1 MLHTEHFPDPAN
13 SIANSMHK
21 RKYLRWV
28 ALPIATICCLLLRGW
43 CLLLRRAICCIT
55 SISTIAS
62 LMRSISLVPLL
73 WLNWWSWLL
82 WRGLLPCLRL
92 LLLGITSLL
101 TIRSSTPLCLAISIN
116 RWASQGRSSSHCHIW
131 LVHFCTI
138 CESAL
143 RRWPLLGLH
152 SGPTRREK
160 LPMSCLCLLNCLD
173 ISKEID
179 KLPTPLCTS
188 YSFVLC
194 SNSCTKET
202 THTPIQLKDTPN
214 KCS

>member
-1 MLHTEHFPDPAN
+1 
-13 SIANSMHK
+13 
-21 RKYLRWV
+21 
-28 ALPIATICCLLLRGW
+28 
-43 CLLLRRAICCIT
+43 
-55 SISTIAS
+55 
-62 LMRSISLVPLL
+62 MRSISLVPLL

-143 RRWPLLGLH
+143 RRWPLLGLN
-152 SGPTRREK
+152 SGPAWREK

-173 ISKEID
+173 ISKEIN
-179 KLPTPLCTS
+179 KLPTPLCTLAIH
-188 YSFVLC
+188 LC
-194 SNSCTKET
+194 CVQTAALRKQLILQSNWSTLQTNALIARIVPRAKWKTLTLESRHFRYTDDDKGSPYDITLGTSSSESTIWDKRHQQHICK
-202 THTPIQLKDTPN
+202 LVN
-214 KCS
+214 